1 MQQFIG
7 CDAHKQYSIFSSVN
21 EKGRLGRAVRVG
33 HDREPF
39 RRYLDQLP
47 AGSPI
52 AVESSG
58 HWYWLVDEMERAGH
72 EPHLVNAGEA
82 KRRMGKP
89 NKTDKLDA
97 EGLAILLRN
106 GTLPEVW
113 IPPAALRDQ
122 RELLR
127 LRMFLVSLRTDVKNR
142 IHGALGRYNLQI
154 GVTDLF
160 GTEGRQQLGRRLT
173 ELPTE
178 TQESVRQQLTTHDF
192 LELQVEQIEK
202 RLLRMMKTVP
212 GADLLK
218 TLPTVGPIL
227 SAALALEIGDV
238 SRFPSAEHLASYA
251 GLVPRVNSS
260 GGRTRMGQVGGNV
273 NRMLKWA
280 FVEAANLV
288 LLQQRRLAGSHALRL
303 YERIRSRKN
312 HQKAIVAV
320 ARHFAEAAYWVLR
333 KQEAYRE
340 PTARPVVVSSTHGSA
355 RFYS

>member
-7 CDAHKQYSIFSSVN
+7 CDAHKRYSIFSSVT
-21 EKGRLGRAVRVG
+21 ERGRIGRAVRVS
-33 HDREPF
+33 HDREAF
-39 RRYLDQLP
+39 RGYLEQLP
-47 AGSPI
+47 PCSPI

-58 HWYWLVDEMERAGH
+58 HWYWLVDEIERAGH

-113 IPPAALRDQ
+113 MPPTVLRDQ

-127 LRMFLVSLRTDVKNR
+127 LRMFLVALRTDIKNR
-142 IHGALGRYNLQI
+142 IHGALQRYNIQI

-160 GTEGRQQLGRRLT
+160 GIEGRQKLEQRMG
-173 ELPTE
+173 ELLIE
-178 TQESVRQQLTTHDF
+178 TRESVKQQLITHDF
-192 LELQVEQIEK
+192 LELQVEQVEK
-202 RLLRMMKTVP
+202 RLQTMMGDVP
-212 GADLLK
+212 GANLLK

-227 SAALALEIGDV
+227 SAVLALEIGDV

-251 GLVPRVNSS
+251 GLVPRVHSS

-288 LLQQRRLAGSHALRL
+288 VLQQRRMGHTHALRL
-303 YERIRSRKN
+303 YQRIRSRKN
-312 HQKAIVAV
+312 HQKAVVAV
-320 ARHFAEAAYWVLR
+320 GRHFAEAAYWVLR

-340 PTARPVVVSSTHGSA
+340 PTTRSLAVSSTHG
-355 RFYS
+355 

>member
-1 MQQFIG
+1 
-7 CDAHKQYSIFSSVN
+7 V
-21 EKGRLGRAVRVG
+21 
-33 HDREPF
+33 
-39 RRYLDQLP
+39 
-47 AGSPI
+47 
-52 AVESSG
+52 
-58 HWYWLVDEMERAGH
+58 
-72 EPHLVNAGEA
+72 
-82 KRRMGKP
+82 
-89 NKTDKLDA
+89 
-97 EGLAILLRN
+97 RN

-122 RELLR
+122 RKLLR
-127 LRMFLVSLRTDVKNR
+127 LRMFLVALRTDIKNR
-142 IHGALGRYNLQI
+142 IHGALGRYNIQI
-154 GVTDLF
+154 SVTDLF
-160 GTEGRQQLGRRLT
+160 GTEGRQQLGQRLA

-202 RLLRMMKTVP
+202 RLLRMMKAVP

-227 SAALALEIGDV
+227 SAAMAPEIGDV

-340 PTARPVVVSSTHGSA
+340 PTARQAVVSSTHG
-355 RFYS
+355 

>member
-1 MQQFIG
+1 
-7 CDAHKQYSIFSSVN
+7 
-21 EKGRLGRAVRVG
+21 
-33 HDREPF
+33 
-39 RRYLDQLP
+39 
-47 AGSPI
+47 
-52 AVESSG
+52 
-58 HWYWLVDEMERAGH
+58 
-72 EPHLVNAGEA
+72 VNAGEA

-113 IPPAALRDQ
+113 IPPALLRDQ

-127 LRMFLVSLRTDVKNR
+127 LRMFLMALRTDVKNR
-142 IHGALGRYNLQI
+142 IHGALGRYNIQI
-154 GVTDLF
+154 CVTDLF
-160 GTEGRQQLGRRLT
+160 GAEGRQRLGQAMG
-173 ELPTE
+173 ELPIE
-178 TQESVRQQLTTHDF
+178 TQESVRQQLTTQDF
-192 LELQVEQIEK
+192 LELQVEGIEK
-202 RLLRMMKTVP
+202 RLHKMMKTVP
-212 GADLLK
+212 GAELLK

-227 SAALALEIGDV
+227 SAVLALEIGDV
-238 SRFPSAEHLASYA
+238 ARFPSAEHLASYA
-251 GLVPRVNSS
+251 GLVPRISSS

-288 LLQQRRLAGSHALRL
+288 VLQQRRLDRSHAFRL
-303 YERIRSRKN
+303 YQRIHSRKN

-340 PTARPVVVSSTHGSA
+340 PTARPAAASSTHGSA

>member
-7 CDAHKQYSIFSSVN
+7 CDAHKRYSIFSSVT
-21 EKGRLGRAVRVG
+21 EKGRMGRAVRVS
-33 HDREPF
+33 HDREAF
-39 RRYLDQLP
+39 RGYLEQLP
-47 AGSPI
+47 SCSPI

-58 HWYWLVDEMERAGH
+58 HWYWLVDEIERAGH
-72 EPHLVNAGEA
+72 EPHLVNASEA
-82 KRRMGKP
+82 KRRMGRP

-113 IPPAALRDQ
+113 IPPILLRDQ

-127 LRMFLVSLRTDVKNR
+127 LRMFLVALRTDIKNR
-142 IHGALGRYNLQI
+142 IHGALGRYNIQI

-160 GTEGRQQLGRRLT
+160 GIEGRQKLEQRMG
-173 ELPTE
+173 ELLIE
-178 TQESVRQQLTTHDF
+178 TRESVKQQLITHDF

-202 RLLRMMKTVP
+202 RLQKMMGDVP

-227 SAALALEIGDV
+227 SAVLALEIGDV

-288 LLQQRRLAGSHALRL
+288 VLQQRRMSHTHAFRL
-303 YERIRSRKN
+303 YQRIRSRKN
-312 HQKAIVAV
+312 HQKAVVAV
-320 ARHFAEAAYWVLR
+320 GRHFAEAAYWVLR

-340 PTARPVVVSSTHGSA
+340 PTTRSLAVSSTHG
-355 RFYS
+355 

>member
-1 MQQFIG
+1 MGMQQFIG
-7 CDAHKQYSIFSSVN
+7 CDAHKKYSIFSSID
-21 EKGRLGRAVRVG
+21 EKGHIGRAVRVS
-33 HDREPF
+33 HDRGAF
-39 RRYLDQLP
+39 RKHLEQLP
-47 AGSPI
+47 TGSPI

-58 HWYWLVDEMERAGH
+58 HWYWLVDEIERAGH

-97 EGLAILLRN
+97 NGLAILLRN

-113 IPPAALRDQ
+113 IPPFGLRDQ

-127 LRMFLVSLRTDVKNR
+127 LRMFLMALRTDIKNR

-160 GTEGRQQLGRRLT
+160 GTEGRQELGQRMN

-192 LELQVEQIEK
+192 LELQVEQIEN
-202 RLLRMMKTVP
+202 RLHRMMKAVP
-212 GADLLK
+212 GAELLK

-227 SAALALEIGDV
+227 SAVLALEIGDV

-260 GGRTRMGQVGGNV
+260 GGRRRMGQVGGNV

-288 LLQQRRLAGSHALRL
+288 VLQQRRLASTHALRL
-303 YERIRSRKN
+303 YQRIHSRKN

-340 PTARPVVVSSTHGSA
+340 PTARPAAVSSTHG
-355 RFYS
+355 

>member
-1 MQQFIG
+1 M
-7 CDAHKQYSIFSSVN
+7 
-21 EKGRLGRAVRVG
+21 
-33 HDREPF
+33 
-39 RRYLDQLP
+39 
-47 AGSPI
+47 
-52 AVESSG
+52 ESSG
-58 HWYWLVDEMERAGH
+58 HWYWLVDEIERAGH

-82 KRRMGKP
+82 KRRMGRP

-113 IPPAALRDQ
+113 IPPILLRDQ

-127 LRMFLVSLRTDVKNR
+127 LRMFLVALRTDIKNR
-142 IHGALGRYNLQI
+142 IHGALGRYNIQI

-160 GTEGRQQLGRRLT
+160 GIEGRQKLEQRMG
-173 ELPTE
+173 ELLIE
-178 TQESVRQQLTTHDF
+178 TRESVKQQLITHDF

-202 RLLRMMKTVP
+202 RLQKMMGDVP

-227 SAALALEIGDV
+227 SAVLALEIGDV

-288 LLQQRRLAGSHALRL
+288 VLQQRWMSH
-303 YERIRSRKN
+303 SR
-312 HQKAIVAV
+312 
-320 ARHFAEAAYWVLR
+320 
-333 KQEAYRE
+333 
-340 PTARPVVVSSTHGSA
+340 
-355 RFYS
+355 